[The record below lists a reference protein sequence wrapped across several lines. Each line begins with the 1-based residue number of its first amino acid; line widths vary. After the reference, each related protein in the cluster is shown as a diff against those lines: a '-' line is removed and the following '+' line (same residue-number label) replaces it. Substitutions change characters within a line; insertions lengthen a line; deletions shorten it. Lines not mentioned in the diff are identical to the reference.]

1 MMENDFEII
10 NKIHSDPK
18 YLSIKKYQDGL
29 TYEYMLSLLF
39 NDNNNDDDEYLPI
52 ASYPGKKYGGLYQ
65 SKVIKEH
72 GKEEDEIYTSSYFN
86 FKDFKGISS
95 KQTIVCDYR
104 NYKKLHY
111 GFNEFKLG
119 TIDYMNSDAFTNIK
133 VITKP
138 IYECLDHLNKIEL
151 IEFILRVNGNIIC
164 SKTMPIDF
172 SNPIICNF
180 IDSPNYIINVSKNQK
195 ITIHARQNFLCSA
208 INFKIE
214 YDQILFMDNSRWK
227 LSKLHKYIFKTTT
240 DVICVAHT
248 DKMAV
253 RYFSQFIGTIHDD
266 FKKFYII
273 NENNLDTSNEE
284 TQIVEIYI

>member
-1 MMENDFEII
+1 MIDNDFEII
-10 NKIHSDPK
+10 NKIQSDPK

-29 TYEYMLSLLF
+29 TYESMLSLLF
-39 NDNNNDDDEYLPI
+39 NDNHDDDEYLPI

-65 SKVIKEH
+65 SKVIK
-72 GKEEDEIYTSSYFN
+72 GEENDTYTSSYFN

-95 KQTIVCDYR
+95 KQTIVCKYR
-104 NYKKLHY
+104 NYKNLCD

-138 IYECLDHLNKIEL
+138 IYECLDHINKVEL

-172 SNPIICNF
+172 SNPTICNF
-180 IDSPNYIINVSKNQK
+180 IDSPNYIINILKNQK
-195 ITIHARQNFLCSA
+195 ITIHTRHNFLCTA

-214 YDQILFMDNSRWK
+214 YDHILFTNNSRWK

-253 RYFSQFIGTIHDD
+253 RYFSQFIETIHDD

-284 TQIVEIYI
+284 TQTVEIYI